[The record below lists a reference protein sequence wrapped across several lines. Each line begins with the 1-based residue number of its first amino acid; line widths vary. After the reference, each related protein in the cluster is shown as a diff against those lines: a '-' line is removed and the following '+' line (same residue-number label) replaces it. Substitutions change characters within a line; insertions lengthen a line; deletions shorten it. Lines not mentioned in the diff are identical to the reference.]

1 MFRFSPGRIVPLIA
15 GVLGL
20 MAFFSSSAFAVG
32 PPVVTIGATSEHS
45 LNTAVV
51 NGTVNKNGA
60 TNVTYKVEYGKTK
73 SYGSTT
79 PKVTVSTSG
88 AVPISAIAY
97 GLEPMTT
104 YHARISATNSAGTTV
119 SEDITFEMLLQWKVG
134 GKTLAEAYAEE
145 GEPHKQEGIP
155 YEADDS
161 GPPFPGPSTLTVAG
175 TTGGGTKVSISCEGS
190 EVGLGV
196 LGVRYVQKFSKCKT
210 LLNGTESK
218 ESKACTPK
226 NFELNLNGV
235 MVPAKGTK
243 LDLGEECSIGT
254 AIKLDE
260 GGFEIGAMSE
270 AEKHPITLTE
280 HVGPYTV
287 TESSPV
293 WRLGI
298 VSLWHNKT
306 FGIL

>member
-1 MFRFSPGRIVPLIA
+1 MFRFSPGRIAPLIA

-20 MAFFSSSAFAVG
+20 MAFFSSSAFASG

-51 NGTVNKNGA
+51 SGTVDKNGA
-60 TNVTYKVEYGKTK
+60 SNVTYKVEYGKTK

-88 AVPISAIAY
+88 TLPISAIAY
-97 GLEPMTT
+97 GLDPMTT
-104 YHARISATNSAGTTV
+104 YHARISATNSFGTTV

-145 GEPHKQEGIP
+145 KEPHKNDGVV
-155 YEADDS
+155 YEMVTN
-161 GPPFPGPSTLTVAG
+161 PPTLTLAG
-175 TTGGGTKVSISCEGS
+175 TTPGGTKVDISCEGGKFVK
-190 EVGLGV
+190 EMGKGAF
-196 LGVRYVQKFSKCKT
+196 GVRYEQRFINCKT

-218 ESKACTPK
+218 ACAPK
-226 NFELNLNGV
+226 PIEMNLNGV

-243 LDLGEECSIGT
+243 FELGEECAIGT

-260 GGFEIGAMSE
+260 GGFEIGAMPE
-270 AEKHPITLTE
+270 ASTHPITLTE
-280 HVGPYTV
+280 HVGPYTI
-287 TESSPV
+287 TESNQV
-293 WRLGI
+293 WRPS
-298 VSLWHNKT
+298 VTSVWNSKT